1 MSSDDA
7 QTPKL
12 PPVTPDDKDA
22 YPLST
27 VRAHPA
33 ARKVIDLAAVMADQD
48 RGEFLLEAGFAKA
61 VETLGADRAREVLE
75 AA

>member
-1 MSSDDA
+1 MASEA
-7 QTPKL
+7 KQAVKL
-12 PPVTPDDKDA
+12 PPISADDKDA

-33 ARKVIDLAAVMADQD
+33 ARKVIDLAAVLSDQD
-48 RGEFLLEAGFAKA
+48 RGEFLLEAGFARA
-61 VETLGADRAREVLE
+61 VETLGADRAREILD

>member
-1 MSSDDA
+1 MSSAA
-7 QTPKL
+7 QPVKL
-12 PPVTPDDKDA
+12 PPISADDKDA

-27 VRAHPA
+27 VRAHRA
-33 ARKVIDLAAVMADQD
+33 ARKVIDLAAVLRDQD
-48 RGEFLLEAGFAKA
+48 RGEFLLEAAFEKA